1 MSTNKTDSDLN
12 KLVNEASTLVGEQQR
27 QAEEKAAAQ
36 IKKAQKSRSPVM
48 PLLVMV
54 VFIGIGIVQF
64 PRFSQPYAWPDAD
77 KDPAVVE
84 ADIETIAAVIEVYRA
99 ATGKYPASIE
109 DIKLPGALA
118 EVIKQTQLKYAV
130 SSESYALDWALPH
143 WTVAFDGQV
152 RKAKIEKR
160 L

>member
-36 IKKAQKSRSPVM
+36 IKKAQKSRSPVV

-99 ATGKYPASIE
+99 ATGKH
-109 DIKLPGALA
+109 
-118 EVIKQTQLKYAV
+118 QTTRGIGRGHQADATQICRQQRILR
-130 SSESYALDWALPH
+130 P
-143 WTVAFDGQV
+143 
-152 RKAKIEKR
+152 
-160 L
+160 